1 MNFAL
6 NSLGCPEWSFDRL
19 LDNAVEN
26 NIKYLEIRGILGKMR
41 AAEIPEFSEEGY
53 PALAEKL
60 NARGIKIVGFGC
72 SSSFHN
78 PEKCESAYEE
88 AKEAIDV
95 CTRIGINFVRIFGNN
110 VPDPA
115 KEAATIELVAEYCR
129 RLCDY
134 AISVAKDGK
143 APVTVLIEAHGD
155 FNTWERLLPVCH
167 KVDRENFGLLW
178 DVAHTDK
185 AYGDNILPF
194 YNIMKPYIKHLHF
207 KDHIRVDGGWKLSS
221 VGEGD
226 IPLFKILDTLKADGY
241 NGCIS
246 IEHEKKWHP
255 ELADPQEEFARFAAL
270 VKEYV

>member
-6 NSLGCPEWSFDRL
+6 NTLGCPEWSFDQVIAS
-19 LDNAVEN
+19 AVEN
-26 NIKYLEIRGILGKMR
+26 DVRYLEIRGILGKMR

-60 NARGIKIVGFGC
+60 NANGIKIIGFGC

-78 PEKCESAYEE
+78 PEKCEAAYEE
-88 AKEAIDV
+88 AVEAIDV
-95 CTRIGINFVRIFGNN
+95 CNRIGINFVRIFGNN

-115 KEAATIELVAEYCR
+115 KEAATIELVAEYAR

-134 AISVAKDGK
+134 AISIAKDGK

-167 KVDRENFGLLW
+167 KVGRENFGIVW

-185 AYGDNILPF
+185 AYADNILPF
-194 YNIMKPYIKHLHF
+194 YRIMKPYIKHLHF
-207 KDHIRVDGGWKLSS
+207 KDHNRVDGGWKLCT

-226 IPLFKILDTLKADGY
+226 IPLFTVLDALKADGY

-255 ELADPQEEFARFAAL
+255 ELADPKDEFATFAKL
-270 VKEYV
+270 IKDYK